1 MEMALA
7 SSLYNKIRILSLK
20 KFNLREP
27 KMPASKKNR
36 NRKISARK
44 VSTSKK
50 DLNNQAQLRNA
61 SPVKE
66 LMIEK
71 AQNFRKSY
79 LDVSKSIFI
88 NSGVGTLY
96 HAGEFGQYRE
106 NLVKSLMSLFL
117 PGGIGLG
124 SGFIADRSGHISTQV
139 DLIAY
144 DENEAPKIEDMSTRR
159 FFPVETIVGIGE
171 VKSTVSFS
179 ELKDHLDKLS
189 AVKKLCTSTP
199 QNLVPSRP
207 SWRVQEIVGA
217 QQDLQRELG
226 RLPSPDELRSI
237 LIESFDPCEHHWQAK
252 FSFLVCSEFDFGD
265 NIIEKK
271 LLEIIKKSPGPDD
284 RAFALRHN
292 GILSVKDGYQSYFS
306 PEIGDIPYPRYYSHN
321 LQLSAATGMTF
332 VKADENCS
340 HIIAFASD
348 FASAVADTASYPFN
362 ASNYAEVKRDR
373 HAW

>member
-1 MEMALA
+1 
-7 SSLYNKIRILSLK
+7 
-20 KFNLREP
+20 
-27 KMPASKKNR
+27 MPASKKKR
-36 NRKISARK
+36 TKKIR
-44 VSTSKK
+44 TSKK
-50 DLNNQAQLRNA
+50 ILNNQDQPRKA
-61 SPVKE
+61 SPVKD

-71 AQNFRKSY
+71 AQNFKKSY
-79 LDVSKSIFI
+79 LEVSKSIFI
-88 NSGVGTLY
+88 NSSAGTLY

-124 SGFIADRSGHISTQV
+124 SGFIADRSGEISTQV

-144 DENEAPKIEDMSTRR
+144 DENEAPKIEGMSTRR

-189 AVKKLCTSTP
+189 AIKKLCTSTP
-199 QNLVPSRP
+199 RNLVPSRP
-207 SWRVQEIVGA
+207 SWRVQEIVGV

-226 RLPSPDELRSI
+226 RLPSPEELGSI
-237 LIESFDPCEHHWQAK
+237 LIESFDPFEHHWQAK

-271 LLEIIKKSPGPDD
+271 LLEIIKKSPGSDEN
-284 RAFALRHN
+284 FAMRHN

-306 PEIGDIPYPRYYSHN
+306 EIGDIPYPRYYSHN
-321 LQLSAATGMTF
+321 LQISAATGMTF

-362 ASNYAEVKRDR
+362 ASDYAEVKRDR
-373 HAW
+373 HPW